1 MHKYFLS
8 FVLLCSL
15 SFLSADN
22 ISVMSINAQN
32 LFDTVDDPGKD
43 DKAFLPIELK
53 QSMKHKN
60 ACNSINVKRWRMECF
75 FQDWNEETKNAKL
88 KNLVKVITSYN
99 QNGADVIGLQ
109 EIENMNILEQLFKL
123 LEPYGYIDFHLLES
137 TDKRGVDTAF
147 ITKYKIS
154 NPRLHYVDF
163 SPNFET
169 IDTRPI
175 FEIDLNI
182 NDKILKFYNVHFP
195 SNFHS
200 VQMRIESFHKLK
212 ELIASH
218 NLPSV
223 ALGDFNLTNK
233 DDKEFNV
240 YKNQEDYWYV
250 AHIEGCN
257 SCLGTYY
264 YGRGKSWDYLDTIMV
279 SRDRG
284 VEFIQDSIDVF
295 KIEFNTYKDTGRP
308 HWFDP
313 ESKRGVSDHFPFVA
327 EISLN

>member
-1 MHKYFLS
+1 MHKYLFT
-8 FVLLCSL
+8 FVLFFFL
-15 SFLSADN
+15 SFLSAES

-32 LFDTVDDPGKD
+32 LFDTIDDIGKD

-53 QSMKHKN
+53 QSIEHKN
-60 ACNSINVKRWRMECF
+60 SCNSINVKRWRMECF
-75 FQDWNEETKNAKL
+75 FQDWDEDTKNAKL

-99 QNGADVIGLQ
+99 ENGADVVGLQ

-123 LEPYGYIDFHLLES
+123 LEPYGYVDFHLLES

-147 ITKYKIS
+147 IAKHKIS
-154 NPRLHYVDF
+154 NPRLHYVNF

-182 NDKILKFYNVHFP
+182 NDKTLKFYNVHFP
-195 SNFHS
+195 SNFHP
-200 VQMRIESFHKLK
+200 VQMRIESFQKLK

-233 DDKEFNV
+233 DDKKFNV
-240 YKNQEDYWYV
+240 YKNQEDFWYV
-250 AHIEGCN
+250 GHIEGCS

-264 YGRGKSWDYLDTIMV
+264 YSRGKSWDYLDTIMV
-279 SRDRG
+279 SRNRG
-284 VEFIQDSIDVF
+284 VKFIKDSIDVF
-295 KIEFNTYKDTGRP
+295 KIGFNTYKNTGKP

-313 ESKRGVSDHFPFVA
+313 ETKSGVSDHFPIVA